1 MNFRKVFILSG
12 YVLFVLFSF
21 SAGEM
26 VAQVKVDDEPIF
38 LKIDTAI
45 CFNPLTQGTV
55 LSIMGQIDTKSYKL
69 IQRTFYL
76 PDNIKNETVFDTV
89 VIFDV
94 KTFEKHM
101 EITQN
106 TFTRD
111 FSNNHSWGK
120 VRKVNLE
127 PGDDVVERA
136 EDYFEKNNTDKVILF
151 NSDQLMICVQ
161 GSPDAKAKRK
171 KGKGLEYEYVEGILI
186 GKSKS

>member
-76 PDNIKNETVFDTV
+76 PDNIKQ
-89 VIFDV
+89 
-94 KTFEKHM
+94 KHCNK
-101 EITQN
+101 I
-106 TFTRD
+106 
-111 FSNNHSWGK
+111 K
-120 VRKVNLE
+120 
-127 PGDDVVERA
+127 
-136 EDYFEKNNTDKVILF
+136 LF
-151 NSDQLMICVQ
+151 NL
-161 GSPDAKAKRK
+161 
-171 KGKGLEYEYVEGILI
+171 
-186 GKSKS
+186 